1 MTMVLYTKG
10 HTMNNIDKEI
20 MISTILLLGRTLS
33 THYDNNHPDIDWE
46 KIQSVLN
53 ELIAVIPPQTDSE

>member
-1 MTMVLYTKG
+1 
-10 HTMNNIDKEI
+10 MNNIQKEI

-33 THYDNNHPDIDWE
+33 THYDANHPDIDWE